1 MGRNEVQDKALEII
15 SQHDRCGLGIS
26 MGVGKTRIALQHMMN
41 HYHAFSSFL
50 VVAPKKSIFES
61 WRSECIELN
70 CTHLLDHIKFT
81 TYLSLNKQGGY

>member
-41 HYHAFSSFL
+41 HFL
-50 VVAPKKSIFES
+50 LLVTRHISIP
-61 WRSECIELN
+61 R
-70 CTHLLDHIKFT
+70 
-81 TYLSLNKQGGY
+81 